1 MVEDEF
7 PDEVCLVIE
16 DVKGLIVIAG
26 CSHPGI
32 LNMIE
37 SVRERFGK
45 PVYAVFGGSHLVEA
59 DEARLAETMKILGD
73 MGIAIAGFNHCT
85 GDVAQECLAKDM
97 GDTKYLYLKTGDCIF
112 LP

>member
-45 PVYAVFGGSHLVEA
+45 PVYAV
-59 DEARLAETMKILGD
+59 LAVPIWWRQMRRDLRK
-73 MGIAIAGFNHCT
+73 
-85 GDVAQECLAKDM
+85 
-97 GDTKYLYLKTGDCIF
+97 
-112 LP
+112 P